1 MTEEVIEKVKKFY
14 LYGFDMLTP
23 MGNRTKSE
31 PDDYDV
37 TNQDLRFGF
46 TEDWE
51 GRKKQFDDA
60 YKCKRH
66 NKSHAILLTAWDTDL
81 DRKGMMEIKKAVKDE
96 LKKDFV
102 LKGDTIKDSVDQNDR
117 IISWIENVILFLQ
130 G

>member
-14 LYGFDMLTP
+14 LYGFDMQSP
-23 MGNRTKSE
+23 MRKAPKRYYE
-31 PDDYDV
+31 V
-37 TNQDLRFGF
+37 TNKDLRFGF

-51 GRKKQFDDA
+51 GRKKQFDDI

-96 LKKDFV
+96 LKKDFA
-102 LKGDTIKDSVDQNDR
+102 LKGDTIDDSVDQKDR
-117 IISWIENVILFLQ
+117 IKLLIENVILFLQ

>member
-1 MTEEVIEKVKKFY
+1 MTEEIIEKVKKFY

-37 TNQDLRFGF
+37 TNKDLRFGF

-51 GRKKQFDDA
+51 GRKKQFDDV

-66 NKSHAILLTAWDTDL
+66 NKSHAILLRAWDTDL

-102 LKGDTIKDSVDQNDR
+102 LKGDTIDDSVDQKDR
-117 IISWIENVILFLQ
+117 IILLVGNTV
-130 G
+130 

>member
-14 LYGFDMLTP
+14 LYGFDMQSP
-23 MGNRTKSE
+23 MRKAPNRYYE
-31 PDDYDV
+31 V
-37 TNQDLRFGF
+37 TNKDLRFGF

-51 GRKKQFDDA
+51 GRQKQFDDV

-96 LKKDFV
+96 LKKFE
-102 LKGDTIKDSVDQNDR
+102 LKGDTIKDSVAQKDK

>member
-1 MTEEVIEKVKKFY
+1 MTEEVTEKVKKFY

-23 MGNRTKSE
+23 MGNRPKSE

-37 TNQDLRFGF
+37 TNKDLRFGF

-96 LKKDFV
+96 LKEDFD
-102 LKGDTIKDSVDQNDR
+102 LKGDTIKDSVDQKDR
-117 IISWIENVILFLQ
+117 IKLLIENVI
-130 G
+130 

>member
-14 LYGFDMLTP
+14 LYGFDMQSP
-23 MGNRTKSE
+23 MRKAPKRYYE
-31 PDDYDV
+31 V
-37 TNQDLRFGF
+37 TNKDLRFGF

-51 GRKKQFDDA
+51 GRKKQFDDV

-66 NKSHAILLTAWDTDL
+66 NKSHAILLRAWDTDL

-102 LKGDTIKDSVDQNDR
+102 LKGDTIDDSVDQKDR
-117 IISWIENVILFLQ
+117 IILLVGNTV
-130 G
+130 

>member
-1 MTEEVIEKVKKFY
+1 MTEEVTEKVKKFY

-51 GRKKQFDDA
+51 GR
-60 YKCKRH
+60 
-66 NKSHAILLTAWDTDL
+66 NSL
-81 DRKGMMEIKKAVKDE
+81 MMSISAKD
-96 LKKDFV
+96 
-102 LKGDTIKDSVDQNDR
+102 
-117 IISWIENVILFLQ
+117 IINFMQSC
-130 G
+130 

>member
-14 LYGFDMLTP
+14 LYGFDMQSP
-23 MGNRTKSE
+23 MRKAPKRYYE
-31 PDDYDV
+31 V
-37 TNQDLRFGF
+37 TNKDLRFGF

-66 NKSHAILLTAWDTDL
+66 NKSHAILLRAWDTDL

-96 LKKDFV
+96 LKKDFA
-102 LKGDTIKDSVDQNDR
+102 LKGDTIKYSADQKDR
-117 IISWIENVILFLQ
+117 IISWIENVI
-130 G
+130 

>member
-1 MTEEVIEKVKKFY
+1 MTEEVIEKVKIFY

-37 TNQDLRFGF
+37 TNKDLRFGF

-66 NKSHAILLTAWDTDL
+66 NKSHAILLTTWDTDL
-81 DRKGMMEIKKAVKDE
+81 NREGMREIKKAVKDE
-96 LKKDFV
+96 LKKFE
-102 LKGDTIKDSVDQNDR
+102 LKGDTIKDSVAQKDK

>member
-1 MTEEVIEKVKKFY
+1 MSIKMKKFY
-14 LYGFDMLTP
+14 LYGFDMQSPMRNTP
-23 MGNRTKSE
+23 KAAPGY
-31 PDDYDV
+31 YDV
-37 TNQDLRFGF
+37 TNKDLRFGF

-51 GRKKQFDDA
+51 GRQKQFDDV

>member
-1 MTEEVIEKVKKFY
+1 MKKFY
-14 LYGFDMLTP
+14 LYGFDMQSPMRNTP
-23 MGNRTKSE
+23 KAAPGY
-31 PDDYDV
+31 YDV
-37 TNQDLRFGF
+37 TNKDLRFGF
-46 TEDWE
+46 TEHWE
-51 GRKKQFDDA
+51 GRQKQFDDV
-60 YKCKRH
+60 YMCKRH

>member
-1 MTEEVIEKVKKFY
+1 MSIKMKKFY
-14 LYGFDMLTP
+14 LYGFDMQSPMHNTP
-23 MGNRTKSE
+23 KAAPGY
-31 PDDYDV
+31 YDV
-37 TNQDLRFGF
+37 TNKDLRFGF

-51 GRKKQFDDA
+51 GRQKQFDDV

>member
-1 MTEEVIEKVKKFY
+1 MTEEVIENVKKFY

-37 TNQDLRFGF
+37 TNKDLRFGF

-51 GRKKQFDDA
+51 GRKKQFDDV

-66 NKSHAILLTAWDTDL
+66 NKSHAILLRAWDTDL

-102 LKGDTIKDSVDQNDR
+102 LKGDTIDDSVDQKDR
-117 IISWIENVILFLQ
+117 IILLVGNTV
-130 G
+130 

>member
-37 TNQDLRFGF
+37 TNKDLRFGF

-51 GRKKQFDDA
+51 GRKKQFDDV

-66 NKSHAILLTAWDTDL
+66 NKSHAILLRAWDTDL

-102 LKGDTIKDSVDQNDR
+102 LKGDTIDDSVDQKDR
-117 IISWIENVILFLQ
+117 IILLVGNTV
-130 G
+130 

>member
-1 MTEEVIEKVKKFY
+1 MTEEVIENVKKFY
-14 LYGFDMLTP
+14 LYGFDMQSP
-23 MGNRTKSE
+23 MRKAPKRYYE
-31 PDDYDV
+31 V
-37 TNQDLRFGF
+37 TNKDLRFGF

-66 NKSHAILLTAWDTDL
+66 NKSHAILLRAWDTDL

-102 LKGDTIKDSVDQNDR
+102 LKGDTIDDSVDQKDR
-117 IISWIENVILFLQ
+117 IILLVGNTV
-130 G
+130 